1 MLSIKEKQLM
11 LLRKIPLLK
20 RSQLL
25 ILTKEE

>member
-1 MLSIKEKQLM
+1 MLSIKEKLLM

-25 ILTKEE
+25 ILIKEE

>member
-25 ILTKEE
+25 ILIKEE